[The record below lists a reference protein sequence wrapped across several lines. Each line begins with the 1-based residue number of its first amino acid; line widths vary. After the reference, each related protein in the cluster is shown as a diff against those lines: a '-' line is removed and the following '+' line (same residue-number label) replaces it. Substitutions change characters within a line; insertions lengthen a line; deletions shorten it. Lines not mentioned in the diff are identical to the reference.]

1 MTTRVLVI
9 GAGPAGTRC
18 AVRAAA
24 RLPGAA
30 VTLAGAEPGPP
41 YDRVALSKYLAGDV
55 EHNALVTH
63 PLEALAAAGV
73 AYRANT
79 RVEML
84 DLASRRALTAEG
96 DALDYDWCVLATGS
110 RAVRLP
116 LPGADLPGVVPWRDL
131 AGSRAMLDAAAG
143 GGSAVV
149 IGGGLLGLEAAVGLA
164 IRGMQVTV
172 LHAVGWPME
181 RQLDAEAGALL
192 TERLRGRGLAMLMNA
207 KTAAIEGTD
216 RVEAVRL
223 VDGTRIPCRLVVK
236 AVGVR
241 PNTDLARASGLA
253 VGRGVVVDASMR
265 TSDPRVLAIG
275 ECAEVE
281 GRVVGLVAPALEHAE
296 VAAATVAGEAASWAA
311 RADSA
316 ALKVSGAAVWS
327 AGEVAPQDA
336 DAVTLRAGETY
347 RGLWWRGE
355 RLVGAVLYGDVAES
369 AFYLGLISS
378 GEAVAS
384 RADAA
389 LGSAWTKDM
398 KDAA

>member
-18 AVRAAA
+18 ALRVAA

-30 VTLAGAEPGPP
+30 VTLAGAEPALP
-41 YDRVALSKYLAGDV
+41 YDRVGLSRYVAGDI
-55 EHNALVTH
+55 EQ
-63 PLEALAAAGV
+63 EALITHRLADLSAAGV
-73 AYRANT
+73 EFRAGT
-79 RVEML
+79 TVETL
-84 DLASRRALTAEG
+84 DLPSRQAVTKSG
-96 DALDYDWCVLATGS
+96 KALDYDWCVLATGS

-116 LPGADLPGVVPWRDL
+116 FPGADLPGVVPWRDL
-131 AGSRAMLDAAAG
+131 AESRAMLRAAREG
-143 GGSAVV
+143 GPAVV
-149 IGGGLLGLEAAVGLA
+149 IGGGLLGLEAAAGLA
-164 IRGMQVTV
+164 ARGMRVTV

-181 RQLDAEAGALL
+181 RQLDTEAGTLL
-192 TERLRGRGLAMLMNA
+192 ADRLRGRGLKMIMRAA
-207 KTAAIEGTD
+207 TASFEGKD

-223 VDGTRIPCRLVVK
+223 VDGTRIPARLVVM

-253 VGRGVVVDASMR
+253 VGRGIAVDASMR

-281 GRVVGLVAPALEHAE
+281 GRIVGLVAPAMEHAE
-296 VAAATVAGEAASWAA
+296 VAAATVAGEAASWTA

-316 ALKVSGAAVWS
+316 ALKVTGAAVWS
-327 AGEVAPQDA
+327 AGEVAPEDA
-336 DAVTLRAGETY
+336 DAVTLRAGDTY
-347 RGLWWRGE
+347 RGLWWRGS

-369 AFYLGLISS
+369 AFFLRLIAS

-389 LGSAWTKDM
+389 LGSAWM
-398 KDAA
+398 EGLKDAA